1 MNWKKAL
8 TMALGVTLL
17 ASLVAGCGN
26 GNTGSNGGKQK
37 VGVIQLVEHP
47 SLDAANKGFVQALAD
62 NGYKD
67 GDTVIIDQQN
77 AQADQSNLNSISQ
90 RFVSDK
96 EDLVLAI
103 ATPAAQTMANNSK
116 DIPILGTAIT
126 DYVSAKLVESNE
138 HPGHNVTG
146 TSDMAPTEKQID
158 LIAQILPNAKRI
170 GIIYS
175 SSEVNSQVQ
184 ADIVKKYAA
193 SKGIE
198 VVEATVSNVNDIQQ
212 AASNLTTQ
220 GVQAIYVPTD
230 NVIASAMSNLINV
243 TDAAK
248 IPVFPAFDAIK
259 EGGLATYSV
268 DYYQLGYQTGLMA
281 VKVLKGEAKPADMP
295 IETQKEFK
303 LTLNKD
309 QAAKLGITIPQAV
322 LDQAQ

>member
-8 TMALGVTLL
+8 LL
-17 ASLVAGCGN
+17 AASATCLASFMAGCGSDASS
-26 GNTGSNGGKQK
+26 SNGKPK
-37 VGVIQLVEHP
+37 VGIVQLVEHP

-67 GDTVIIDQQN
+67 GDNITIDQQN

-126 DYVSAKLVESNE
+126 DYVSAKLVESND
-138 HPGHNVTG
+138 HPGHNVSG

-158 LIAQILPNAKRI
+158 LIKTMLPNATKI

-184 ADIVKKYAA
+184 ADLVKKYA
-193 SKGIE
+193 STKGLE

-212 AASNLTTQ
+212 AASNLSTQ
-220 GVQAIYVPTD
+220 GVDAIYVPTD
-230 NVIASAMSNLINV
+230 NVIASAMSNLIQV

-281 VKVLKGEAKPADMP
+281 VKILKGQAKPADMA

-303 LTLNKD
+303 LTLNKE
-309 QAAKLGITIPQAV
+309 QAAKLGITVPQV
-322 LDQAQ
+322 LLDQAK